1 MLAIASARYSK
12 GQMTMEFM
20 AMFPIMVIIA
30 CIAVNAVLFF
40 SECAGFDVQ
49 AKNAIRTYAAS
60 PGYGE
65 TGATAGPRI
74 QSALEAEFSSDTTS
88 VSVTS
93 SNQDGGMVRFD
104 ATLEYAPNL
113 FGLGLRSSILGVSLP
128 HLQHTTSLVVS
139 PYKPGVLF

>member
-1 MLAIASARYSK
+1 MRARGKARDLK

-20 AMFPIMVIIA
+20 AMFPIMIVIA

-40 SECAGFDVQ
+40 SACAGFDVQ

-65 TGATAGPRI
+65 VGAAAGPRI
-74 QSALEAEFSSDTTS
+74 QSALEREFRNDVTS
-88 VSVTS
+88 VSVAS
-93 SNQDGGMVRFD
+93 SSQDGGMVRFD

-113 FGLGLRSSILGVSLP
+113 FGMGLRGSILGVSLP
-128 HLQHTTSLVVS
+128 RLKHTTSLVVS
-139 PYKPGVLF
+139 PYKPGMLF

>member
-65 TGATAGPRI
+65 TGAAAGPRI

-104 ATLEYAPNL
+104 ATRICSGWGFAVPSWACRCRICNI
-113 FGLGLRSSILGVSLP
+113 RHP
-128 HLQHTTSLVVS
+128 WW
-139 PYKPGVLF
+139 